1 MQKFPGLFFITLCL
15 AAPAFGQRDIGTVE
29 VVADTRTIPIRV
41 SADRPD
47 LNTLALRAFTSH
59 GRYRLVASGYVY
71 DLRFSLA
78 SPTAVRVEVAKG
90 PERSPI
96 LAATV
101 SGANA
106 RNALLR
112 AADLAV
118 TQTNGLGLH
127 GFFTSKLVFIGLAT
141 GHKEVYVGDLFFTE
155 VRRITSDRAIAL
167 APRWSPD
174 GQKVLYTSFLHGFPD
189 IFLLDLST
197 YQRVTFESFRGTNSG
212 AHFSP
217 DGRRV
222 AMVLSGSGSPEI
234 WISDGQGHGLSR
246 RTHSESAKSSPC
258 WSPDGARL
266 VFAEEPGPQLYVMSA
281 AGGPPRRITFGIST
295 YCAEPD
301 WSRVPPNKIAFT
313 IRVGS
318 RYQIAVYDP
327 NRGGSEQVSKAPFD
341 GIEPCWLP
349 DGRHLVY
356 TARSAATSRL
366 CILDTET
373 GKSTPVSPASFG
385 PALQGNVW
393 PR

>member
-1 MQKFPGLFFITLCL
+1 
-15 AAPAFGQRDIGTVE
+15 
-29 VVADTRTIPIRV
+29 V
-41 SADRPD
+41 SADRAD
-47 LNTLALRAFTSH
+47 LNALALRAFSSH

-71 DLRFSLA
+71 DLRFSLV
-78 SPTAVRVEVAKG
+78 SPNTVRVEVTRG
-90 PERSPI
+90 PERSSV
-96 LAATV
+96 LAASVPGT
-101 SGANA
+101 NA

-118 TQTNGLGLH
+118 TQTNGMGLR
-127 GFFTSKLVFIGLAT
+127 GFFASKLVFIGQGT
-141 GHKEVYVGDLFFTE
+141 GRKEVYVGDLFFTE

-189 IFLLDLST
+189 IFLLDLAT
-197 YQRVTFESFRGTNSG
+197 YQRITFESFRGTNSG

-217 DGRRV
+217 DGRHV
-222 AMVLSGSGSPEI
+222 AMVLTGSGSPEI

-246 RTHSESAKSSPC
+246 RTHSESTKSSPC
-258 WSPDGARL
+258 WSPDGTRI
-266 VFAEEPGPQLYVMSA
+266 VFAQEPGPQLYVISA
-281 AGGPPRRITFGIST
+281 AGGLPRRITSGIST

-301 WSRVPPNKIAFT
+301 WSRAAPNKIAFT
-313 IRVGS
+313 ARIGG
-318 RYQIAVYDP
+318 RYQIAVFDSA
-327 NRGGSEQVSKAPFD
+327 RGASEQVSKAPFD

-356 TARSAATSRL
+356 SARSAATSRL

-373 GKSTPVSPASFG
+373 GKSTPVSPTSFG
-385 PALQGNVW
+385 SALQGNVW